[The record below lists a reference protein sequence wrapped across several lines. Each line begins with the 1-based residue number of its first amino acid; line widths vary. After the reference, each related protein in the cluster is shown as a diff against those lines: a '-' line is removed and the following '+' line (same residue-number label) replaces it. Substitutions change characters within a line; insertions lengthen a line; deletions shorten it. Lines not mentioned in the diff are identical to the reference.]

1 MGAWGISTFD
11 NDDAAD
17 WLADLS
23 DHQSLALVRETI
35 AAALDA
41 DDYLE
46 APEASTALAAC
57 ELIAA
62 AIGRPSAAA
71 RKQETLTR
79 WIAHRKP
86 SPDTA
91 LIADALRAIDRVL
104 GPESELRELWEETED
119 YAAWQADV
127 VQLRSR
133 LSH

>member
-1 MGAWGISTFD
+1 MGAWGITTFD

-41 DDYLE
+41 EDYLE
-46 APEASTALAAC
+46 APEAATALAAC

-62 AIGRPSAAA
+62 AIGRPSATA
-71 RKQETLTR
+71 RKQETLTH

-86 SPDTA
+86 SPDAA

-127 VQLRSR
+127 AQLRSR